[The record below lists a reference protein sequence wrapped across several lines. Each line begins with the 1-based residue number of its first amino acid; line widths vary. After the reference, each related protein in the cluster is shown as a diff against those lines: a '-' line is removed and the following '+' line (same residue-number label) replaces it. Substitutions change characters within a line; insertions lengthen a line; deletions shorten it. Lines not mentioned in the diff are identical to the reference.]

1 MGNNAT
7 GGKRKNKT
15 RVFRFISQQGRTSK
29 LEIVSRLGISLP
41 TVLQTLK
48 ELTEDGLI
56 WEMGE
61 FESTGGRKAK
71 ALAAV
76 RGSRFAMG
84 LDITRNHI
92 SWWRQIF
99 PGGFRGISGFLRH
112 SPGARPT
119 GSF

>member
-48 ELTEDGLI
+48 GTDR
-56 WEMGE
+56 
-61 FESTGGRKAK
+61 GRPD
-71 ALAAV
+71 LGNGRV
-76 RGSRFAMG
+76 
-84 LDITRNHI
+84 
-92 SWWRQIF
+92 
-99 PGGFRGISGFLRH
+99 
-112 SPGARPT
+112 
-119 GSF
+119 

>member
-76 RGSRFAMG
+76 RGVAVCHG
-84 LDITRNHI
+84 PGHYPEPH
-92 SWWRQIF
+92 Q
-99 PGGFRGISGFLRH
+99 PGGGR
-112 SPGARPT
+112 
-119 GSF
+119 SFWADSEAYPDS

>member
-71 ALAAV
+71 AL
-76 RGSRFAMG
+76 R
-84 LDITRNHI
+84 L
-92 SWWRQIF
+92 
-99 PGGFRGISGFLRH
+99 
-112 SPGARPT
+112 
-119 GSF
+119 

>member
-76 RGSRFAMG
+76 RGSVSYTH
-84 LDITRNHI
+84 LT
-92 SWWRQIF
+92 
-99 PGGFRGISGFLRH
+99 L
-112 SPGARPT
+112 PT
-119 GSF
+119 TERV